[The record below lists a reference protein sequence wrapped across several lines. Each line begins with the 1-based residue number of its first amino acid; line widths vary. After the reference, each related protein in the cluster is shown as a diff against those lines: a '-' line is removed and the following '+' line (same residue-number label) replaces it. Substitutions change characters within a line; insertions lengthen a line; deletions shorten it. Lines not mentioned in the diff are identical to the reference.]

1 MFSMQ
6 FVSLNLSKASFQLS
20 SAASWNLG
28 QSKNGVL
35 RNGLKNFCLGHF
47 TNVHMEA
54 LSMTVDQIMEFVYEK
69 VENITI
75 PPLQRRE
82 GYTDLALSIHSY
94 VRPSFCQKQ
103 IFSVTLFSA
112 TMYQSHFGEGSYT
125 SRTKFM
131 SSSCLLPRL

>member
-1 MFSMQ
+1 MFSVQ

-20 SAASWNLG
+20 SAASLNLG

-82 GYTDLALSIHSY
+82 GYTDLALSVHPY
-94 VRPSFCQKQ
+94 VHPSFCQKQ
-103 IFSVTLFSA
+103 IFLVTLFSA
-112 TMYQSHFGEGSYT
+112 TMYQSHFKLGMVLWRGVLHFTY
-125 SRTKFM
+125 
-131 SSSCLLPRL
+131 